1 MKGDEGRR
9 RATKCDK
16 FDVRIMALKAVL
28 FDFNGV
34 IIDDER
40 LHRQLLEDVLLQ
52 ENLRPQ
58 PGEFERFCLGRSD
71 RIALQDILTNRG
83 RTVSPELIERLV
95 AQKSEAYHQHL
106 ANLGELPL
114 FPGLVELVKQ
124 LHEAGLKLGIVT
136 GARPGEVVMILERAQ
151 LRHLFSILI
160 TDADVSTSKPD
171 PAGYL
176 LAVSRLAER
185 FPELELTAADC
196 LAIEDSF
203 VGITAAK
210 RAEITVVGVA
220 HTYPF
225 HMLQRRANWTVDFLQ
240 DLELERIQALFA
252 GDLARAS
259 Y

>member
-1 MKGDEGRR
+1 
-9 RATKCDK
+9 
-16 FDVRIMALKAVL
+16 MALKAVL

-40 LHRQLLEDVLLQ
+40 LHRQLLEEVLLQ

-71 RIALQDILTNRG
+71 RVALQEILSNRG
-83 RTVSPELIERLV
+83 RTVTADQIERLV
-95 AQKSEAYHQHL
+95 AQKSEAYHQYL
-106 ANLGELPL
+106 ANLAELPL
-114 FPGLVELVKQ
+114 FPGLVDLVKQ
-124 LHEAGLKLGIVT
+124 LHAAGIKLGIVT
-136 GARPGEVVMILERAQ
+136 GALPGEVVMVLERAQ
-151 LRHLFSILI
+151 LRELFTLVI
-160 TDADVSTSKPD
+160 TDADVNTSKPD

-176 LAVSRLAER
+176 LAVEGLSQR
-185 FPELELTAADC
+185 FPELQLTAADC

-210 RAEITVVGVA
+210 RAEIAVVGVA

-240 DLELERIQALFA
+240 DLELQRIQAFFA
-252 GDLARAS
+252 GNEVSAPPELVGS
-259 Y
+259 EVTTQE